1 MPPRRFKLVR
11 NVDASGIS
19 GTGVVAEGVCFS
31 SGEVAL
37 KWMTPVWSCV
47 FYLSMTAVEQI
58 HGHNGNTVVEWMDDE

>member
-1 MPPRRFKLVR
+1 
-11 NVDASGIS
+11 
-19 GTGVVAEGVCFS
+19 VVAEGVCFS